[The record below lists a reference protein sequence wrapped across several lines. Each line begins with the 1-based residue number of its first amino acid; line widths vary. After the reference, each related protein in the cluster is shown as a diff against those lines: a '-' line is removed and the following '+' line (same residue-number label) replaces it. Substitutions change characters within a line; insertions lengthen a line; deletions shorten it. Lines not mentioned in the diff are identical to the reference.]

1 MSLIDDINRLF
12 DEMLGPWSRV
22 TTRPAAGA
30 GRERETFVDLEMP
43 IAGGLLDDVSLTL
56 RGRELIVRTRHR
68 SPAGGGEEG
77 APSPLE
83 RSFLLPEMAEVCAIE
98 ARVAGDVLR
107 VRVCL
112 RSGGR

>member
-22 TTRPAAGA
+22 TTRTAAGA
-30 GRERETFVDLEMP
+30 GRETFVELEMP

-56 RGRELIVRTRHR
+56 RGRELIVQTRHR
-68 SPAGGGEEG
+68 SPAGGGEEAA
-77 APSPLE
+77 APPIE
-83 RSFLLPEMAEVCAIE
+83 RSFLLPETAEVCAIE
-98 ARVAGDVLR
+98 ARVTGDVLR